1 MEESHQQSKGKQ
13 TDDSQKRPTMPT
25 LTGRRRA
32 LAPGLFVAPR
42 RVVPVGLTTAG
53 ERSNEISLERMEQG
67 QGKKKTGNVGR
78 GTTTRVVGVW

>member
-13 TDDSQKRPTMPT
+13 TDDSQKGDNANLDRKKT
-25 LTGRRRA
+25 RIS
-32 LAPGLFVAPR
+32 PGPFCGPKAC
-42 RVVPVGLTTAG
+42 VVPVGLTTAG